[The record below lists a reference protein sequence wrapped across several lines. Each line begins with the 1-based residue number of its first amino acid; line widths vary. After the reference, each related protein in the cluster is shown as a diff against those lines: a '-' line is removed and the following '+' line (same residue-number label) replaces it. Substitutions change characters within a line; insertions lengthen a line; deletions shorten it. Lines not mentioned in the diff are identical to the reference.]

1 MLNSALATDLYML
14 TVANG
19 LFNENKHNA
28 PSIAYLFTRKAP
40 FASSYTIVNGIG
52 DLVNYLQGW
61 HFSKEDIIFLEN
73 LKTSSGNVK
82 FNKDFLCYLQNLK
95 FCYDMHAMPEGS
107 VVFPNE
113 PILRIEAPL
122 IVTLMLETI
131 IINKIN
137 FPSLVS
143 TKAACIRTAAQN
155 DMIAEFGLRRAQGL
169 EAGLIATRAAYIGGT
184 DTTSNVLAGH
194 DYNIPLTGT
203 ISHSWILAFADEEAA
218 FAASARLMGND
229 TVLLVDTYN
238 TKAGIDNVIKT
249 ATDFKKQNINFK
261 AIRLD
266 SGDLCELS
274 YYAREK
280 LDAAGLENIAIFA
293 SNDLD
298 ENSITDLKAKNAPIT
313 GWGIGTK
320 LATAFD
326 QPALSIA
333 YKLSAIY
340 SNGQWQNCMKI
351 SDTPEKKTLPGKLQV
366 RRLYH
371 NNNAIKDII
380 YNEFTPINTNYASDH
395 YQYED
400 LLMPIIK
407 QGEVIYQ
414 QPNTLAV
421 KEFCT
426 LQKMKFHNANYLV
439 EIEEQLAKAALDMSQ
454 TK

>member
-19 LFNENKHNA
+19 LFNENKHETQA
-28 PSIAYLFTRKAP
+28 IAYLFTRKAP
-40 FASSYTIVNGIG
+40 FASKYTIVNGIS
-52 DLVNYLQGW
+52 DLVNYLQEW
-61 HFSKEDIIFLEN
+61 QFSTEDIQFLAS
-73 LKTSSGNVK
+73 LKNSAGNAK
-82 FNKDFLCYLQNLK
+82 FNKEFLLYLQSLK
-95 FCYDMHAMPEGS
+95 FCYDLYAMPEGS

-122 IVTLMLETI
+122 IVTLMLETV

-143 TKAACIRTAAQN
+143 TKAACIRAAAQN
-155 DMIAEFGLRRAQGL
+155 DHIAEFGLRRAQGL
-169 EAGLIATRAAYIGGT
+169 EAGLIAARAAYIGGT

-203 ISHSWILAFADEEAA
+203 ISHSWILAFANEEEA

-249 ATDFKKQNINFK
+249 ANDFKKKNIHFK

-266 SGDLCELS
+266 SGDLSKLS
-274 YYAREK
+274 TYARKK

-298 ENSITDLKAKNAPIT
+298 ENGIKALKAKKAPIN

-333 YKLSAIY
+333 YKLSAIHK
-340 SNGQWQNCMKI
+340 NGEWQNRMKL
-351 SDTPEKKTLPGKLQV
+351 SDTPEKQTLPGKLQV
-366 RRLYH
+366 RRFYQDNYAVRDL
-371 NNNAIKDII
+371 I
-380 YNEFTPINTNYASDH
+380 YNELTPIATNVPVDCD
-395 YQYED
+395 QYED
-400 LLMPIIK
+400 LLMQIIK
-407 QGEVIYQ
+407 QGKVIYQ
-414 QPNTLAV
+414 QTNTAET
-421 KEFCT
+421 KNFCT
-426 LQKMKFHNANYLV
+426 LQKSKFHNEDYMV
-439 EIEEQLAKAALDMSQ
+439 ELEEQLAYCSGHVTD
-454 TK
+454 